1 MSVVSGVLGM
11 GRSWAGARMTE
22 IVTVG
27 VYVDGTDP
35 ATGNPTRVLSVT
47 HYPVGDDPGA
57 GQIKYPSLTVSETS
71 GAGQQVASADVVLKV
86 PVGSANA
93 VRPGDEVLVSASSVD
108 GSLVGR
114 RFRVKAWPQSG
125 QVTAHRFPLE
135 ELS

>member
-1 MSVVSGVLGM
+1 MSVVSGALGM
-11 GRSWAGARMTE
+11 GRTWAVARMTE
-22 IVTVG
+22 TVTVG
-27 VYVDGTDP
+27 IYADSTSPTTGDP
-35 ATGNPTRVLSVT
+35 VRTLTTS
-47 HYPVGDDPGA
+47 HYSGA

-71 GAGQQVASADVVLKV
+71 GAGQQVGSADVVLKV

>member
-1 MSVVSGVLGM
+1 MTTVSGALAF
-11 GRSWAGARMTE
+11 GRRMAEARMTE
-22 IVTVG
+22 TVTVG
-27 VYVDGTDP
+27 VYTDSTDGS
-35 ATGNPTRVLSVT
+35 GNPVRTLTSS
-47 HYPVGDDPGA
+47 HYSGV

-86 PVGSANA
+86 PVGAANA
-93 VRPGDEVLVSASSVD
+93 VRAGDEVLVSASTVD

-114 RFRVKAWPQSG
+114 RFRVRAWPQSG